1 MMRCLFKLHCL
12 MALWNWRWRATGKCS
27 TVICN
32 QLSALH
38 YGMVMNVLRH
48 THNSNY
54 YHCYNK
60 LMTSAGAAAG
70 DDSCYSELH
79 IQVVLLA
86 LLHVSSSCVSQSLSP
101 PRCAAAQ
108 LLVMGMHMPGMAQ
121 IKIYLFS
128 FYGSGIPCVLS
139 VLA

>member
-1 MMRCLFKLHCL
+1 
-12 MALWNWRWRATGKCS
+12 
-27 TVICN
+27 
-32 QLSALH
+32 
-38 YGMVMNVLRH
+38 
-48 THNSNY
+48 
-54 YHCYNK
+54 
-60 LMTSAGAAAG
+60 MTSAGAAAG

-79 IQVVLLA
+79 IQVVLLV
-86 LLHVSSSCVSQSLSP
+86 LLHVSSSCVSQSLSLSP

-108 LLVMGMHMPGMAQ
+108 LLVMGMHIPGMAQ